1 MPRMRKDVTMN
12 EPLSRR
18 DALKLGLGAAALG
31 VPGSAVSFA
40 ETGPAQGRQEAKPMS
55 TLDEFNKYGEDLE
68 KHLML
73 RTSPIAVKMLEKEA
87 DIPKEAVRPKKDR
100 KYHIAQCQAFALSRR
115 EGTTVAMLKED
126 NWCPTAVMAYGL
138 VKKPESV
145 EQWSHPYDCFEHG
158 KYIGIVSAPLKSAS
172 FLPDVVILYA
182 KPAQIRGL
190 LLSMKVQDVPLV
202 KGHFFPPSCG
212 WSVVNPM
219 KTGEYWIVIP
229 DPGEYQ
235 RALTEEGDLM
245 FSVPQSRMPA
255 MMAGL
260 KQNEHGAFSYREHS
274 MFMQPDFPLPDF
286 YKDMFKSW
294 GMDTE

>member
-1 MPRMRKDVTMN
+1 M
-12 EPLSRR
+12 
-18 DALKLGLGAAALG
+18 
-31 VPGSAVSFA
+31 F
-40 ETGPAQGRQEAKPMS
+40 

-87 DIPKEAVRPKKDR
+87 DIPKEAVRPKRDR
-100 KYHIAQCQAFALSRR
+100 KCHLAQCQAFALSRR

-138 VKKPESV
+138 VKRPESV
-145 EQWSHPYDCFEHG
+145 EKWTHPYECFEHG

-172 FLPDVVILYA
+172 FMPDVVILYA
-182 KPAQIRGL
+182 KPSQVRGL
-190 LLSMKVQDVPLV
+190 LLSMKTQDVPLV

-219 KTGEYWIVIP
+219 KTGEYWVVIP

-260 KQNEHGAFSYREHS
+260 KQNEHGAFSYRDHQ
-274 MFMQPDFPLPDF
+274 MFMQTDFPLPDF
-286 YKDMFKSW
+286 YKDMFKGW

>member
-1 MPRMRKDVTMN
+1 LKN
-12 EPLSRR
+12 KYSRR
-18 DALKLGLGAAALG
+18 EALGLGLGAAAMG
-31 VPGSAVSFA
+31 ASSYAMSATKTDPTPS
-40 ETGPAQGRQEAKPMS
+40 QQEAKPMS
-55 TLDEFNKYGEDLE
+55 TLAEFNKYGEELE
-68 KHLML
+68 KYLIL
-73 RTSPIAVKMLEKEA
+73 RTSPIAIKMLEKEA
-87 DIPKEAVRPKKDR
+87 DIPKEAIRPKKDR
-100 KYHIAQCQAFALSRR
+100 KYHLAQCQAFALSRR

-126 NWCPTAVMAYGL
+126 HWCPTAVMAYGL

-145 EQWSHPYDCFEHG
+145 EKWSHPYDSFEYG
-158 KYIGIVSAPLKSAS
+158 KYIGMVTAPLKSAT
-172 FLPDVVILYA
+172 FLPDVVIIYL
-182 KPAQIRGL
+182 KPAPLRGL

-219 KTGEYWIVIP
+219 KTGEYWVVVP

-245 FSVPQSRMPA
+245 FSVPQSKMQI

-260 KQNEHGAFSYREHS
+260 RQNEHGPFSYRDHQ

-286 YKDMFKSW
+286 YKEMFKSW